1 MVIDMIVTDTGD
13 GFTAEVPSING
24 CESWAHSDDEAI
36 TNVVE
41 LLRFYTNLQD
51 ESEIIIDRARKSKNK
66 IVYKLI
72 FNKD

>member
-36 TNVVE
+36 TNVIE